1 MASIVKRN
9 NNFCVVYSYKDA
21 NGTPKQKW
29 ETFTDLS
36 DAKNRKKEVEYKESV
51 GTFVVPQC
59 KTLND
64 LLPEYVALYGKSKWA
79 LSTYQANTALIANY
93 ITPLIGSMKLQDI
106 TTRVI
111 EGYYQ
116 RLLKYE
122 AADPMCGKRKHQ
134 FVSPST
140 VRSVHKILRSAF
152 EQAVKWE
159 LMEKNPCIY
168 ATLPKYTSKKRDIW
182 TAETLFRA
190 LKVCD
195 DPKLRLCINLS
206 FSCSLRL
213 GELLGLTW
221 DCVDISPE
229 SIEAGRASIYINKE
243 LQRVDVAS
251 LNALENKNVI
261 TRFPS
266 LSSRCTTVQV
276 LKSPKTDSSIRTIFL
291 PKTVAEMLVEFKA
304 EQDMTKEALGAEYT
318 DYNLVVAGPLGM
330 PTEQSTINGALKRLI
345 EKNNLPK
352 VVFHSFRHSSITYK
366 LKLNGGDIKAVQG
379 DSGHAQASMVTEQY
393 AHILDD
399 DRRLNAQ
406 RFDDFFY
413 RHQGAEPE
421 MPHQTA
427 QPIPENS
434 AVDAD
439 AAAAFVG
446 VNRIF
451 GLGLSEEDL
460 MKRAV
465 KVGAD
470 VPYCVMRGTA
480 LAEGIGEKLTRL
492 PRVPQCYVLVGKP
505 GVNVSTKTA
514 YENLKLDDPAVVHP
528 DIDGMVTAIREGD
541 LDGMI
546 SRMGNV
552 FEPGIIGK
560 YPVIQEIKDLMENH
574 GARKAMMSGSGPT
587 VFGIFD
593 SREKMEQAAAV
604 LRESKL
610 AKTVFA
616 TEVF

>member
-1 MASIVKRN
+1 MASIIKRN

-140 VRSVHKILRSAF
+140 VRSVHKILRSTF

-229 SIEAGRASIYINKE
+229 SIDAGRASIYINKE

-318 DYNLVVAGPLGM
+318 DYNLVVAL
-330 PTEQSTINGALKRLI
+330 ENGNPVESRIIRKRLQVFCDTTGY
-345 EKNNLPK
+345 ER
-352 VVFHSFRHSSITYK
+352 VDFHSLRHLSTKYK
-366 LKLNGGDIKAVQG
+366 LKLTQGDIKSVQG
-379 DSGHAQASMVTEQY
+379 DTGHAEAQMVTDVYSE
-393 AHILDD
+393 IEDEN
-399 DRRLNAQ
+399 RRENAA
-406 RFDDFFY
+406 RMEADFY
-413 RHQGAEPE
+413 SP
-421 MPHQTA
+421 TA
-427 QPIPENS
+427 KNGKSS
-434 AVDAD
+434 AT
-439 AAAAFVG
+439 
-446 VNRIF
+446 
-451 GLGLSEEDL
+451 EDI
-460 MKRAV
+460 
-465 KVGAD
+465 GE
-470 VPYCVMRGTA
+470 A
-480 LAEGIGEKLTRL
+480 LAAILKNLSPEQLSA
-492 PRVPQCYVLVGKP
+492 LV
-505 GVNVSTKTA
+505 SA
-514 YENLKLDDPAVVHP
+514 
-528 DIDGMVTAIREGD
+528 
-541 LDGMI
+541 
-546 SRMGNV
+546 
-552 FEPGIIGK
+552 
-560 YPVIQEIKDLMENH
+560 
-574 GARKAMMSGSGPT
+574 AR
-587 VFGIFD
+587 
-593 SREKMEQAAAV
+593 
-604 LRESKL
+604 
-610 AKTVFA
+610 
-616 TEVF
+616 

>member
-1 MASIVKRN
+1 MASIIKRN

-21 NGTPKQKW
+21 DGTPKQKW

-134 FVSPST
+134 FVSPGT

-266 LSSRCTTVQV
+266 LNSRCTTVQV

-304 EQDMTKEALGAEYT
+304 EQDMTKEAEF
-318 DYNLVVAGPLGM
+318 
-330 PTEQSTINGALKRLI
+330 E
-345 EKNNLPK
+345 
-352 VVFHSFRHSSITYK
+352 
-366 LKLNGGDIKAVQG
+366 
-379 DSGHAQASMVTEQY
+379 
-393 AHILDD
+393 
-399 DRRLNAQ
+399 
-406 RFDDFFY
+406 
-413 RHQGAEPE
+413 
-421 MPHQTA
+421 
-427 QPIPENS
+427 
-434 AVDAD
+434 DAD
-439 AAAAFVG
+439 GNVLKPF
-446 VNRIF
+446 R
-451 GLGLSEEDL
+451 D
-460 MKRAV
+460 
-465 KVGAD
+465 
-470 VPYCVMRGTA
+470 
-480 LAEGIGEKLTRL
+480 
-492 PRVPQCYVLVGKP
+492 RVIRPGDPEYGKP
-505 GVNVSTKTA
+505 DTEDAIMANADGAFAGK
-514 YENLKLDDPAVVHP
+514 P
-528 DIDGMVTAIREGD
+528 DIDAIPVGGVPSGNVSAGNVSSGNIAIGEPDNLSYHARSTRRKSNTAAEILPEGWHHAGVRPAPHVTLPDWLLDEPDKVAHRDYSTGFYYPEHKVQQSTDRSAYFRAWLVVGEVLSWSPEDGGRVTIMSRNKIEAGQEVEFVLPGAAPFAYTVPAGGFRDADGHWVEAINNPAHVFSMPCPQEVPVNAAIR
-541 LDGMI
+541 
-546 SRMGNV
+546 SRTKK
-552 FEPGIIGK
+552 PT
-560 YPVIQEIKDLMENH
+560 L
-574 GARKAMMSGSGPT
+574 KA
-587 VFGIFD
+587 
-593 SREKMEQAAAV
+593 E
-604 LRESKL
+604 
-610 AKTVFA
+610 
-616 TEVF
+616 

>member
-1 MASIVKRN
+1 MASIIKRN

-36 DAKNRKKEVEYKESV
+36 NAKNRKKEVEYKESV

-93 ITPLIGSMKLQDI
+93 IAPLIGSMKLQDI
-106 TTRVI
+106 STRVI

-229 SIEAGRASIYINKE
+229 SIAAGRASLYIDKE
-243 LQRVDVAS
+243 LQRVNVS
-251 LNALENKNVI
+251 ALDTLDDIEVI
-261 TRFPS
+261 RRFPS
-266 LSSRCTTVQV
+266 RTSLCTTVQI
-276 LKSPKTDSSIRTIFL
+276 LKKPKTESSIRTVFL
-291 PKTVAEMLVEFKA
+291 PRTVAEMLVAYKA
-304 EQDMTKEALGAEYT
+304 DQDNIKEALGDEYT
-318 DYNLVVAGPLGM
+318 DYNLVVAGPLGL
-330 PTEQSTINGALKRLI
+330 PTEHTTVNAALNRLI
-345 EKNNLPK
+345 KKNNLPK

-399 DRRLNAQ
+399 DRRINAQ
-406 RFDDFFY
+406 HFDNFFY
-413 RHQGAEPE
+413 QHKGAEPE
-421 MPHQTA
+421 IQHDDEPNVECGTG
-427 QPIPENS
+427 
-434 AVDAD
+434 AVDAK
-439 AAAAFVG
+439 AAAA
-446 VNRIF
+446 
-451 GLGLSEEDL
+451 LTKLLSDPS
-460 MKRAV
+460 MA
-465 KVGAD
+465 
-470 VPYCVMRGTA
+470 A
-480 LAEGIGEKLTRL
+480 L
-492 PRVPQCYVLVGKP
+492 
-505 GVNVSTKTA
+505 
-514 YENLKLDDPAVVHP
+514 
-528 DIDGMVTAIREGD
+528 
-541 LDGMI
+541 
-546 SRMGNV
+546 
-552 FEPGIIGK
+552 
-560 YPVIQEIKDLMENH
+560 IKN
-574 GARKAMMSGSGPT
+574 
-587 VFGIFD
+587 
-593 SREKMEQAAAV
+593 
-604 LRESKL
+604 L
-610 AKTVFA
+610 AKSL
-616 TEVF
+616 

>member
-1 MASIVKRN
+1 MASIIKRN

-36 DAKNRKKEVEYKESV
+36 NAKNRKKEVEYKESV

-93 ITPLIGSMKLQDI
+93 IAPLIGSMKLQDI

-195 DPKLRLCINLS
+195 DPRLRLCINLS

-229 SIEAGRASIYINKE
+229 SIEAGRASLYIDKE
-243 LQRVDVAS
+243 LQRVNVS
-251 LNALENKNVI
+251 ALDTLDDIEVI
-261 TRFPS
+261 RRFPS
-266 LSSRCTTVQV
+266 RTSLCTTVQI
-276 LKSPKTDSSIRTIFL
+276 LKKPKTESSIRTVFL
-291 PKTVAEMLVEFKA
+291 PRTVAEMLVAYKA
-304 EQDMTKEALGAEYT
+304 DQDNIKEALGDEYT
-318 DYNLVVAGPLGM
+318 DYNLVVAGPLGL
-330 PTEQSTINGALKRLI
+330 PTEHTTVNAALNRLI
-345 EKNNLPK
+345 KKNNLPK

-399 DRRLNAQ
+399 DRRINAQ
-406 RFDDFFY
+406 HFDNFFY
-413 RHQGAEPE
+413 QHKGAEPE
-421 MPHQTA
+421 IQHDDEPNVECGTG
-427 QPIPENS
+427 
-434 AVDAD
+434 AVDAK
-439 AAAAFVG
+439 AAAA
-446 VNRIF
+446 
-451 GLGLSEEDL
+451 LTKLLSDPS
-460 MKRAV
+460 MA
-465 KVGAD
+465 
-470 VPYCVMRGTA
+470 A
-480 LAEGIGEKLTRL
+480 L
-492 PRVPQCYVLVGKP
+492 
-505 GVNVSTKTA
+505 
-514 YENLKLDDPAVVHP
+514 
-528 DIDGMVTAIREGD
+528 
-541 LDGMI
+541 
-546 SRMGNV
+546 
-552 FEPGIIGK
+552 
-560 YPVIQEIKDLMENH
+560 IKN
-574 GARKAMMSGSGPT
+574 
-587 VFGIFD
+587 
-593 SREKMEQAAAV
+593 
-604 LRESKL
+604 L
-610 AKTVFA
+610 AKSL
-616 TEVF
+616 